1 MHSLRAGTLTV
12 LAVGCIVAQ
21 TGATPP
27 TPPGR
32 IVLTT
37 RPLEGS
43 VSAKPTVELPVEIAF
58 TGAVG
63 RAELTAVVRRSGGP
77 IAYEPGE
84 TVTRLVIDAG
94 KGQTQRAP
102 VVIKLG
108 PPGEYEI
115 DLRLKGS
122 SGEGHGFSD
131 RALRNLVIEPDGR
144 YRIVTPKERVGERR
158 RARERR
164 FEDALKTDPDRP
176 RLRLLLE
183 DTVRVPDPAAEKVTP
198 HRVPAKEQL
207 SVRPAGPSERL
218 RRYSVDHGSRSW
230 SSKDPITVR
239 GRLTYLDF
247 DGVWRPLVNVSVNL
261 WDEDT
266 GWDEHLGVTVTDW
279 SGNWSFSVNN
289 DDGWL
294 ADGRDIYYSFKLEN
308 TRIRVEDCDGIDSV
322 YEWESA
328 VHDDLS
334 DGAIVDFGT
343 ETGSTNA
350 GAMQVWNH
358 FNLAWT
364 HSVVNGG
371 QDPGFVD
378 SCFPEDETHWD
389 RFWEE
394 VDVEAQYTD
403 GPDVVTHEY
412 AHAVMWYAYD
422 DDNPSPGGSHGFDDC
437 TEHSGQAWS
446 EGWATGF
453 MLAGRPDGVFNWHEG
468 DGGRAIEGFDAAC
481 REGNTNEGRVA
492 AALVDMLDS
501 PDDCNGGDED
511 RGRNGHCDAN
521 NGSRVSFATMLRDTL
536 WGSWHTDMVDYW
548 YSLSGELSSPQR
560 TPANTIMFYNWMPV
574 VEPGSCVASKVVA
587 RESRDPEA
595 LLTGLRR
602 LRDNGL
608 KTFDGG
614 RFLSQLYYRHSPELG
629 AILMK
634 DPDGLQRALRLV
646 GHAARLGDTLAQH
659 KSARTLVE
667 NDTAL
672 FPGEVAA
679 DFEGLMTLFERQGS
693 DDLRRD
699 LREVGEI
706 FAEVRQLTVSQAI
719 EKVMRNKEKRPGD
732 RSPRLHQSELSPA
745 SERLVGPLAKELP
758 QRETPIPDR

>member
-1 MHSLRAGTLTV
+1 M
-12 LAVGCIVAQ
+12 
-21 TGATPP
+21 
-27 TPPGR
+27 
-32 IVLTT
+32 
-37 RPLEGS
+37 
-43 VSAKPTVELPVEIAF
+43 ELPVEIVLAG
-58 TGAVG
+58 TVARGD
-63 RAELTAVVRRSGGP
+63 LTAVVRRSAGP
-77 IAYEPGE
+77 LAYETGE
-84 TVTRLVIDAG
+84 TVARLVIEAG
-94 KGQTQRAP
+94 KGPTQRVP
-102 VVIKLG
+102 VSFKPG

-115 DLRLKGS
+115 ELRLKGS
-122 SGEGHGFSD
+122 GRDGQGFSD
-131 RALRNLVIEPDGR
+131 RALRSLVIEPDGR
-144 YRIVTPKERVGERR
+144 YRIVTPKQRVGERR

-164 FEDALKTDPDRP
+164 FEEALRKDPGRP
-176 RLRLLLE
+176 RMRLLLD
-183 DTVRVPDPAAEKVTP
+183 DTVSVPDLVVQKVTP
-198 HRVPAKEQL
+198 HRLPAREQL
-207 SVRPAGPSERL
+207 SVRPAGPSERQ
-218 RRYSVDHGSRSW
+218 RRYSVDRGSTSW
-230 SSKDPITVR
+230 SPKDPITVR

-247 DGVWRPLVNVSVNL
+247 DGAWRPLVNVSVNL

-328 VHDDLS
+328 VHEDLS
-334 DGAIVDFGT
+334 DGAVVDFGT
-343 ETGSTNA
+343 ETGSSNE
-350 GAMQVWNH
+350 GSMQVWNH

-468 DGGRAIEGFDAAC
+468 DGGRTIEGFDSPC

-511 RGRNGHCDAN
+511 RGRNGHCDSN
-521 NGSRVSFATMLRDTL
+521 NGSRVPFATMLRDTL

-548 YSLSGELSSPQR
+548 YSLSGELSAPQR
-560 TPANTIMFYNWMPV
+560 TPAHTIMFYNWMPV

-587 RESRDPEA
+587 RTSRDPEG

-629 AILMK
+629 AILLR

-646 GHAARLGDTLAQH
+646 SHSAALGDALARH
-659 KSARTLVE
+659 KSARPMVE
-667 NDTAL
+667 TNTVL
-672 FPGEVAA
+672 FSADLAA
-679 DFEGLMTLFERQGS
+679 DFEALVALFERQGS

-699 LREVGEI
+699 LREVREV
-706 FAEVRQLTVSQAI
+706 FAEVRGLTLSEAI
-719 EKVMRNKEKRPGD
+719 EKVTRNKEKRPGD

-745 SERLVGPLAKELP
+745 SQRLVGPLAKELQEGQP
-758 QRETPIPDR
+758 SKPDE